1 MTPDSHPPAPGG
13 PSHVSSHTHRLAVGY
28 LREDLST
35 DLGFDTVRLRLC
47 AIAHGYILT
56 RVMLADS
63 PRHHPRLL
71 TALLH
76 DGITALLL
84 PELDHLP
91 ETTRV
96 ALRSTCDIIAG
107 GTVLPR
113 LDNTASGNP

>member
-35 DLGFDTVRLRLC
+35 DLGFDTVRLRLS
-47 AIAHGYILT
+47 AIAHGYTLT

-63 PRHHPRLL
+63 PRDHLRLL

-76 DGITALLL
+76 DGITTLLI

-91 ETTRV
+91 ATARD
-96 ALRSTCDIIAG
+96 ALHPVCDIIAG
-107 GTVLPR
+107 RTVLPR
-113 LDNTASGNP
+113 LNSTATDNP